1 MSHCITPNDFAAVA
15 KSDSE
20 AIALAIRAAKEDG
33 SDRVVIPRKNL
44 RTGKALW
51 EIDEAIL
58 LPSDIEVV
66 LDNCTLRQADGC
78 FDNVF
83 RTEVTYTERQ
93 SKLSARQRNIHL
105 TGRGNA
111 VIDGGVHNGLT
122 EKTSGKNGLP
132 HVTRNNMILFTNLE
146 SFSITGITFR
156 EMRWWALKLV
166 FVSEGRLRDLTFDAR
181 DTVPNQDGIDLR
193 VGCHN
198 ITIENITGY
207 AGDDLIA
214 LSGFSDAARRFGFWV
229 EGLCSDIENI
239 RIRNVIGTS
248 ITKAVIALRNN
259 DGILLHDIDI
269 DGVTDLSGN
278 GSRRSSPYAVVR
290 IGQKYYGSLGFSK
303 MGETTRISVRN
314 VFAAHGDA
322 VMVNVTLENAV
333 FENIFLGEEAKS
345 AFTTRSDWKAS
356 GASLRNVTVRGVY
369 CDTSNRSPLPLLE
382 LLRVDEDEYLENVR
396 VSEISAPAERTV
408 LYSEFPTGLIADI

>member
-1 MSHCITPNDFAAVA
+1 MSYGITPNDFSAVA
-15 KSDSE
+15 KTDSE
-20 AIALAIRAAKEDG
+20 AIRLAVAAAKETG
-33 SDRVVIPRKNL
+33 EDRVVIPRKNL
-44 RTGKALW
+44 RTGKNVW
-51 EIDEAIL
+51 EIDSAIL
-58 LPSDIEVV
+58 LPSDIEIV

-83 RTEVTYTERQ
+83 RTAVTDTEERGRR
-93 SKLSARQRNIHL
+93 SARQRNVHL

-122 EKTSGKNGLP
+122 EKTSLKNGLP
-132 HVTRNNMILFTNLE
+132 HVSKNNMILFTNLE

-156 EMRWWALKLV
+156 DMRWWALQLV

-181 DTVPNQDGIDLR
+181 DNVPNQDGIDLR

-198 ITIENITGY
+198 ITVENVTGY

-214 LSGFSDAARRFGFWV
+214 LSGFSGAERRHGYWV
-229 EGLCSDIENI
+229 EGMASDISNV

-248 ITKAVIALRNN
+248 VTKAVIALRNN
-259 DGILLHDIDI
+259 DGILLRDIDI

-278 GSRRSSPYAVVR
+278 GARKSAPYAVVR
-290 IGQKYYGSLGFSK
+290 IGQKYYGSLRFSK
-303 MGETTRISVRN
+303 MGETSRISVRN

-322 VMVNVTLENAV
+322 VMVNVTLDNAV
-333 FENIFLGEEAKS
+333 FENLFLGEEAKS

-356 GASLRNVTVRGVY
+356 GASLRNVTVRGVF
-369 CDTSNRSPLPLLE
+369 CDAANRSPLPLVE
-382 LLRVDEDEYLENVR
+382 LVRVEEDEYLENVR
-396 VSEISAPAERTV
+396 ITEVSAPAERQ
-408 LYSEFPTGLIADI
+408 LLHNEFLSGLTTDL